1 MCKWATTALVL
12 VIGLSALAETTA
24 TKPAES
30 KEAASRTTL
39 LTASAGPQHPVTAA
53 QVREI
58 LTITNSTDVKRQMME
73 NLLPLM
79 QQMMPYMPDNVVADF
94 QHSLELANF
103 DAVLLRT
110 FQAKLSQ
117 QDAAEIIAFYQSP
130 AGKHM
135 LALMPQIQ
143 NDWQEAGEALGQ
155 KVMLDVMARHQT
167 EVDAA
172 KKKYEQEHAGGSP
185 QG

>member
-1 MCKWATTALVL
+1 MRVWASAAVVFLF
-12 VIGLSALAETTA
+12 GLSVCAETTA
-24 TKPAES
+24 KPAES
-30 KEAASRTTL
+30 SDTAKHTTVMVE
-39 LTASAGPQHPVTAA
+39 SAGPEHPVTAA

-73 NLLPLM
+73 SLLPLM
-79 QQMMPYMPDNVVADF
+79 QQMMPYIPDNVVADF
-94 QHSLELANF
+94 QHSLELADF

-110 FQAKLSQ
+110 FQAKLSEK
-117 QDAAEIIAFYQSP
+117 DAAEIIAFYQSP

-143 NDWQEAGEALGQ
+143 SDWQEAGEDLGQ
-155 KVMLDVMARHQT
+155 KVMLDVLARHQS

-185 QG
+185 QS